1 MSTFGA
7 RMIRCTAC
15 GTATERTV
23 AVSVNGGGSIFS
35 YGTNVT
41 DGNDNP
47 STFSG
52 TLGRN

>member
-1 MSTFGA
+1 VNGA
-7 RMIRCTAC
+7 NSLIRAD
-15 GTATERTV
+15 GNLISNNSV
-23 AVSVNGGGSIFS
+23 AISVNGGGSIFS